1 MPVGSDNPFAVLTA
15 VVAPAILTN
24 ACSVLSLG
32 TGNRIARVVDR
43 TRALTAEI
51 MSFEAGSPE
60 CASRVKQL
68 DRLHVRAE
76 LLLRALRIFYASLGS
91 FAAAA
96 LISVMGSVLA
106 FYEQRGA
113 FRIAAML
120 GLATGAFAVTALVS
134 GCILMVR
141 ETRLAVQ
148 NLAEEE
154 ALARAWRHRHD
165 TPPVA

>member
-1 MPVGSDNPFAVLTA
+1 
-15 VVAPAILTN
+15 
-24 ACSVLSLG
+24 
-32 TGNRIARVVDR
+32 
-43 TRALTAEI
+43 

-96 LISVMGSVLA
+96 PISVVGSALA
-106 FYEQRGA
+106 FYGQREA
-113 FRIAAML
+113 FQAAAIL
-120 GLATGAFAVTALVS
+120 GLVIGAFAVTALVG
-134 GCILMVR
+134 GCMLMVR

-148 NLAEEE
+148 NLVEEE
-154 ALARAWRHRHD
+154 ELARAWRQRHD
-165 TPPVA
+165 SPPVA